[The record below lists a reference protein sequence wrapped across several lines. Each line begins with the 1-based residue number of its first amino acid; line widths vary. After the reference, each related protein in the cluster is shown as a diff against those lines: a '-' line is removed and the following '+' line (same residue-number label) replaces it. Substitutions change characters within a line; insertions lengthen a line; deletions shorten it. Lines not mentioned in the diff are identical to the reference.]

1 MKRALFAAA
10 LASAALFAA
19 AAAFAQD
26 FRDGCLAGRG
36 ADKVRACNEALKT
49 APKDL
54 ALRRALARALMDV
67 GDGIGGTGEYGAI
80 AQDRPDDPQ
89 AWFDYGTALATD
101 YRFAEAAVAIE
112 SALKLDPN
120 HRDANKIAVLAY
132 ERAGRDAEAYAANLR
147 LAGMGD
153 AIGMY
158 DVAESLLEGRGVKSD
173 PPASV
178 PWFRRAAE
186 AGHFG
191 AMAKLAKIYA
201 EGLYG
206 EKRDPALAAEWA
218 KKAE

>member
-1 MKRALFAAA
+1 MRAAIYLAPLA
-10 LASAALFAA
+10 LLLTAPASA
-19 AAAFAQD
+19 QD
-26 FRDGCLAGRG
+26 WRQGCLAGR
-36 ADKVRACNEALKT
+36 AQDRLLACTKALEA

-54 ALRRALARALMDV
+54 VLRRAYARAHMDV
-67 GDGIGGTGEYGAI
+67 GDGTGGTGEYGAI

-101 YRFAEAAVAIE
+101 YRFGEAAVAIE
-112 SALKLDPN
+112 RALKLDPD
-120 HRDANKIAVLAY
+120 HRDAHKVAILAY
-132 ERAGRDAEAYAANLR
+132 ERAGRQADAYAMSLR

-158 DVAESLLEGRGVKSD
+158 DVAESLLEGRGVKAD
-173 PPASV
+173 PPAAV

-191 AMAKLAKIYA
+191 AMATLAKIYG

-206 EKRDPALAAEWA
+206 QAKDPIQAAEWA

>member
-1 MKRALFAAA
+1 MRAVFYSAAFMLL
-10 LASAALFAA
+10 LASPAQ
-19 AAAFAQD
+19 AQD
-26 FRDGCLAGRG
+26 WRQSCLTGRG
-36 ADKVRACNEALKT
+36 QDKVLACTKAKEADP
-49 APKDL
+49 ADL
-54 ALRRALARALMDV
+54 TLRRALARAHMDV

-80 AQDRPDDPQ
+80 AQDRPNDPQ

-112 SALKLDPN
+112 QALKLDPD
-120 HRDANKIAVLAY
+120 HRAAHKVAVLAY
-132 ERAGRDAEAYAANLR
+132 ERAGRLEDAYAMSMR

-153 AIGMY
+153 AIGMH
-158 DVAESLLEGRGVKSD
+158 DVAEALLEGRGVRAD

-191 AMAKLAKIYA
+191 AMAKLAKIYG

-206 EKRDPALAAEWA
+206 QAKDPAQAAVWA

>member
-1 MKRALFAAA
+1 MRRAAVYLAPLALL
-10 LASAALFAA
+10 LASPAS
-19 AAAFAQD
+19 AQD
-26 FRDGCLAGRG
+26 WRQGCLTGRG
-36 ADKVRACNEALKT
+36 PDKVLACTKATEA

-54 ALRRALARALMDV
+54 ELRRALARALMDV
-67 GDGIGGTGEYGAI
+67 GDGVGGTGEYGAI
-80 AQDRPDDPQ
+80 AKDRPDDPQ

-101 YRFAEAAVAIE
+101 YRFGEAAKAIE
-112 SALKLDPN
+112 RALKLDPG
-120 HRDANKIAVLAY
+120 HRGAHKIAVLAY
-132 ERAGRDAEAYAANLR
+132 ERAGRHEEAYAISLR

-158 DVAESLLEGRGVKSD
+158 DVAESLLEGRGVAAD

-191 AMAKLAKIYA
+191 AMAKLAKIYG

-206 EKRDPALAAEWA
+206 QPRDAVQAAEWA
-218 KKAE
+218 RRAE

>member
-1 MKRALFAAA
+1 MRRAAFYLAPLALL
-10 LASAALFAA
+10 LASPAS
-19 AAAFAQD
+19 AQD
-26 FRDGCLAGRG
+26 WRQSCLTGRG
-36 ADKVRACNEALKT
+36 QDKVLACTKATESM
-49 APKDL
+49 PKDL
-54 ALRRALARALMDV
+54 VLRRALARALMDV

-80 AQDRPDDPQ
+80 AKDRPDDPR

-101 YRFAEAAVAIE
+101 YRFGEAAVAIE
-112 SALKLDPN
+112 RALKLDPN
-120 HRDANKIAVLAY
+120 HHEAHKVVILAY
-132 ERAGRDAEAYAANLR
+132 ERAGRHEEAYTINLR

-158 DVAESLLEGRGVKSD
+158 DVAESLLEGRGVKAD

-191 AMAKLAKIYA
+191 AMAKLAKIYG

-206 EKRDPALAAEWA
+206 QARDPAQAAQWA
-218 KKAE
+218 RRAE